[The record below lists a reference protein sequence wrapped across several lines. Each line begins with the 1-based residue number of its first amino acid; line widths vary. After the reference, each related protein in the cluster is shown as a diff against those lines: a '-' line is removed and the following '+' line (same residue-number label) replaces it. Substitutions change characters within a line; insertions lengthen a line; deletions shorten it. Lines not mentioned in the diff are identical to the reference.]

1 MSDKKLLN
9 EVKRRLLN
17 RAIKVSTVKGV
28 KPGDKNHIYMSAVGT
43 KEIIRV
49 IDDMIMEVVNEWTY

>member
-17 RAIKVSTVKGV
+17 RSVKVSTVNGV

-43 KEIIRV
+43 KEIERV
-49 IDDMIMEVVNEWTY
+49 INDMIKEVTKE

>member
-17 RAIKVSTVKGV
+17 RSIKVSTVNGV
-28 KPGDKNHIYMSAVGT
+28 KPGGKINVYMSAVGT
-43 KEIIRV
+43 KEIERV
-49 IDDMIMEVVNEWTY
+49 INDMIREIAE

>member
-17 RAIKVSTVKGV
+17 RAIKVSTVNGV
-28 KPGDKNHIYMSAVGT
+28 KPGDKYNHIYMSAVGT

-49 IDDMIMEVVNEWTY
+49 IDDMIKEVTEK

>member
-1 MSDKKLLN
+1 MSNKKLLN

-17 RAIKVSTVKGV
+17 RSVKVSTVKGV
-28 KPGDKNHIYMSAVGT
+28 KPGDKSHIYMSAVGT

-49 IDDMIMEVVNEWTY
+49 IDDMIKEIT

>member
-1 MSDKKLLN
+1 MSNKKLLN

-17 RAIKVSTVKGV
+17 RSIKVSTVKGV
-28 KPGDKNHIYMSAVGT
+28 APGSKDHIYMHAVGT

-49 IDDMIMEVVNEWTY
+49 IDDMIKEFSE

>member
-17 RAIKVSTVKGV
+17 RSIKVSTVKGV
-28 KPGDKNHIYMSAVGT
+28 TPDGKHHVYMSAVGT
-43 KEIIRV
+43 KEIIRI
-49 IDDMIMEVVNEWTY
+49 IDDMIKEIT

>member
-17 RAIKVSTVKGV
+17 RSVKVSTVKGV
-28 KPGDKNHIYMSAVGT
+28 KPGGENHIYMHAVGT

-49 IDDMIMEVVNEWTY
+49 IDEMIKEVSEE

>member
-17 RAIKVSTVKGV
+17 RSIKVSTVNGV
-28 KPGDKNHIYMSAVGT
+28 KPGDKNHIYMNAVGT
-43 KEIIRV
+43 KEIIRI
-49 IDDMIMEVVNEWTY
+49 IDDMIKEVTNE